1 MNWRVLRANEADLN
15 DCDGDLD
22 RVTFS
27 IIDANKAE
35 LFSALRK
42 AKDQKRLH
50 RTSVHTLDSGCIG
63 ALIQRHKITLSDS
76 ANGGFADNLAF
87 ETRFSNHFRTPPP
100 GIRPASQE
108 QAHELVANDPVY
120 SPTILHTI
128 LTFGQWQFLSNT
140 DLCISAHRSE
150 SPEYPKR

>member
-1 MNWRVLRANEADLN
+1 VEVSLTTLHLKRASQ
-15 DCDGDLD
+15 
-22 RVTFS
+22 TIS
-27 IIDANKAE
+27 E
-35 LFSALRK
+35 LCAR
-42 AKDQKRLH
+42 
-50 RTSVHTLDSGCIG
+50 
-63 ALIQRHKITLSDS
+63 
-76 ANGGFADNLAF
+76 
-87 ETRFSNHFRTPPP
+87 

-120 SPTILHTI
+120 SPTILHNI